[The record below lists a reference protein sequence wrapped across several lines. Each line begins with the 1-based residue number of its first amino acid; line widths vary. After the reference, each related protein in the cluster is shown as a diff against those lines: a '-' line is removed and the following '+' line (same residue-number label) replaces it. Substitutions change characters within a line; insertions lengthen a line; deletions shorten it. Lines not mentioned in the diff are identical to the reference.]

1 MSRKVNV
8 GKIVFSKIVLKQLD
22 SHIQKREVE
31 PPTSLHT
38 QKISP
43 NGLLCRK
50 ELTQQARS
58 AILGRPDDKIDL
70 WLVFGKLDFG
80 RVPIILRI
88 Q

>member
-1 MSRKVNV
+1 MSKKVNV
-8 GKIVFSKIVLKQLD
+8 GKIVFSKIVLKPLD

-38 QKISP
+38 QKNKSKWVTMQK
-43 NGLLCRK
+43 RVK
-50 ELTQQARS
+50 QARS
-58 AILGRPDDKIDL
+58 AILGRPDYKIDL
-70 WLVFGKLDFG
+70 WLVFGKLDFR